1 MRDIFLITDRRITWS
16 ECKNCILN
24 EFRDAVGDEKLLV
37 TGKSPKTVQVWF
49 CSDEDQCKLFGVSG
63 GGSDFPEEVKEK
75 IPLTDP
81 YCTNVEFHRE
91 KDVCRLISAILP
103 LFPEMYVMMVTVF
116 ARQKN
121 TLPPVPATDTKTAV
135 KTSEEILTAV
145 FQLNIEHPAARKLSI
160 SSRHCF
166 SVMPK

>member
-1 MRDIFLITDRRITWS
+1 MRDIFLITDRRITWN

-103 LFPEMYVMMVTVF
+103 LFPEMYVIDDGDGVCAAKEYIVT
-116 ARQKN
+116 RSGN
-121 TLPPVPATDTKTAV
+121 
-135 KTSEEILTAV
+135 
-145 FQLNIEHPAARKLSI
+145 
-160 SSRHCF
+160 
-166 SVMPK
+166 